1 MVNSQSETAFNKSS
15 LSLFL
20 SEFSTRENANETVVA
35 AAAAL
40 NKAIWSDSKKSDY
53 FLTVLVRTQGKREEA
68 LKDALLCLSSQTDPD
83 FHVVI
88 LAHDVV
94 VENLSMLQ
102 KLVDRQEASFRDR
115 ITIISVM
122 GGTRATP
129 LNVGIEHIR
138 GEYVSVFDD
147 DDLLFANW
155 VEVFKAGAK
164 EAPGKVQRA
173 LTAVQ
178 HVRPET
184 WPQGSS
190 GYRAVTWPEMPYPES
205 FEILDHIE
213 VNKSPFM
220 SVAFPAVIFKKLGLR
235 FDEQLTVCE
244 DWDVI
249 LQSALICGVNSL
261 KELTSIYRMW
271 DGVETSYTK
280 HSEESWRA
288 SENTVKSRL
297 NNKTNLLPIGALME
311 IRKLL
316 LIEDA
321 LENYG
326 LLFKD
331 AKLRGPFVL
340 MVKTLSP
347 FVRFAVKVRNQFRKL
362 IHPQA

>member
-20 SEFSTRENANETVVA
+20 SEFSTRENANVTVVA

-40 NKAIWSDSKKSDY
+40 NKAIWSDSKKSEY

-88 LAHDVV
+88 LAHDAV

-102 KLVDRQEASFRDR
+102 KLVNRLEASFRDR

-155 VEVFKAGAK
+155 VEVFKAGAS
-164 EAPGKVQRA
+164 ESPGTVQRA

-235 FDEQLTVCE
+235 FDEELTVCE

-249 LQSALICGVNSL
+249 LQSAFICGVNSL

-288 SENTVKSRL
+288 SEARVKDRVDGAVQLIPGNTI
-297 NNKTNLLPIGALME
+297 NG
-311 IRKLL
+311 IRELL
-316 LIEDA
+316 LVKDA

-331 AKLRGPFVL
+331 SKLRTPFVF
-340 MVKTLSP
+340 MVKVLSP
-347 FVRFAVKVRNQFRKL
+347 GVRFTVRVRNKL
-362 IHPQA
+362 RRN